1 MAGKNK
7 VERGFR
13 ILVDNSA
20 GSVQGLSGDLVPGS
34 LAGGGITLDEVEL
47 TGVSEAVK
55 NFLWGHGNSEIT
67 AQFYLND
74 TATTGAFTV
83 LKAAPYTGTVT
94 LQWGS
99 TGAAPTTGD
108 PEWEGEYVILSSA
121 AAMNAGAA
129 IINARFLPTGSTA
142 PAWGTVS

>member
-7 VERGFR
+7 TERGFR

-20 GSVQGLSGDLVPGS
+20 GAAQGLTGDLVPGS
-34 LAGGGITLDEVEL
+34 LTGGGITLDEVEM

-55 NFLWGHGNSEIT
+55 NYLFGHGNSEIT
-67 AQFYLND
+67 GQFYLND

-83 LKAAPYTGTVT
+83 LKAAPYTGTIT

-99 TGAAPTTGD
+99 TGAAPTAGD
-108 PEWEGEYVILSSA
+108 PEWEGEYVILSSGVSF
-121 AAMNAGAA
+121 NGGAA

-142 PAWGTVS
+142 PAWGTV